1 MSEENII
8 EPGSANTNQ
17 TDTTGVTAK
26 PVQNSRRQDGSA
38 LERASRDF
46 LNFKL
51 LLEKK
56 QSIETL
62 LNTAEIQNSNQA
74 RIQVEVQNHQQAIAI
89 ATAAAEIHQN
99 MLEVKAYRDEI
110 KREHDKQFAKV
121 SKDEFVNTFK
131 IKYLLEEDEVESHN
145 KSIEQRNIELAALRE
160 DRIAK
165 INEAAH
171 TPAYPAVESIEK
183 IIEVLDIPTKTVNQA
198 FGDEKNSTEKSAAR
212 ITESIIPDS
221 IKKKYVVIDNKYYES
236 GRDAKLVFI
245 DNTTHIKAPDREP
258 LEHHVRSMVEIAE
271 AREWPSIKVNGTKE
285 FRSSVWL
292 EASLRGIKVEGY
304 TPSSVEKAQLETL
317 LKKQNKTEEE
327 NSISKGQAY
336 KQSVSA
342 TSNAPSIKTDLNTQD
357 QSALAR
363 KENQK
368 TFARESSP
376 LSKEGI
382 PSTSQMQ
389 AIRTFSGTVIEHG
402 DAPYEFQK
410 DNSAN
415 YYAKLQTP
423 TGEQVIWGKD
433 IKRAIEV
440 SSTTVGEN
448 IKLLDMGKQPVTVTE
463 NVRDASGNIIGSK
476 LIDTHRNTWVVESE
490 KTRLADENKPEL
502 SRKEKLLQAF
512 DQYPNLTEAA
522 LKYPEFDEL
531 KHSAAAYEI
540 TRKSI
545 ETLDKKSQETVLK
558 RFKEIL
564 RNDIESDNKGVVVNI
579 REPLTNVQGQDK
591 KNVKARSA
599 STEKQ
604 TRSQKNME
612 YAQ

>member
-17 TDTTGVTAK
+17 LATAEAIAK
-26 PVQNSRRQDGSA
+26 PIQNTRRQDGSA
-38 LERASRDF
+38 GERASRDF
-46 LNFKL
+46 LNFKV

-56 QSIETL
+56 QSIEAL
-62 LNTAEIQNSNQA
+62 LNTSEIQNSNQA
-74 RIQVEVQNHQQAIAI
+74 RIQVEVQNHQQALAI
-89 ATAAAEIHQN
+89 ASAAAEIHQN

-110 KREHDKQFAKV
+110 KREHDKQFEKV
-121 SKDEFVNTFK
+121 SKDEFINTFK

-145 KSIEQRNIELAALRE
+145 KSIEQRDLELAALRE

-165 INEAAH
+165 ISEAAH
-171 TPAYPAVESIEK
+171 TPAFPAVETIEK
-183 IIEVLDIPTKTVNQA
+183 IIDALDISTKAVNQT
-198 FGDEKNSTEKSAAR
+198 FGDEKQSVKKVTDGISE
-212 ITESIIPDS
+212 TIIPDS
-221 IKKKYVVIDNKYYES
+221 IKRKYVVIDNKYYES
-236 GRDAKLVFI
+236 GKDAKLAFI

-258 LEHHVRSMVEIAE
+258 LDHHVRSMVEIAE
-271 AREWPSIKVNGTKE
+271 AREWPSIKVKGTKE

-304 TPSSVEKAQLETL
+304 TPSPVEKAQLETL
-317 LKKQNKTEEE
+317 LKKQSKAEEE

-336 KQSVSA
+336 KQSASA
-342 TSNAPSIKTDLNTQD
+342 TNNAPSFKTDLNTQD
-357 QSALAR
+357 QLALAR
-363 KENQK
+363 KEDQK

-376 LSKEGI
+376 KEET
-382 PSTSQMQ
+382 PSTSKIQ
-389 AIRTFSGTVIEHG
+389 AIRSFSGTVIEHG

-440 SSTTVGEN
+440 SNTTVGEN
-448 IKLLDMGKQPVTVTE
+448 IKLLDIGKQPVTVTE
-463 NVRDASGNIIGSK
+463 NVKDESGKVIGTK
-476 LIDTHRNTWVVESE
+476 LVDKHRNTWVVESE
-490 KTRLADENKPEL
+490 KTRQAEDNKPEL
-502 SRKEKLLQAF
+502 SRKEKLLQVF
-512 DQYPNLTEAA
+512 DRYPNLIEAA
-522 LKYPEFDEL
+522 LKHPEYDEL

-545 ETLDKKSQETVLK
+545 ESLDKKSQETVLN

-591 KNVKARSA
+591 KNVKARSS

-604 TRSQKNME
+604 LRPQKNKE